1 MTPRSPL
8 GTAITF
14 LRSALFALLF
24 YSMTV
29 IVLLLSLAALPIGYR
44 VIAPLAETWSG
55 LHRFFARW
63 VLGQRVVVEGEV
75 PRGAHFIICKHQSM
89 FETIDAIHMF
99 DRPVIVGKRE
109 LGSIP
114 VWGLIAQA
122 YGLIAI
128 DREGGAKALRAIR
141 NQTSA
146 AFAQGRPVILYPEG
160 TRVPPGERPS
170 LKAGFAGLYAVLGCP
185 VIPIAV
191 DSGRV
196 SPRKGFLK
204 YPGTI
209 TYRIGEAIPAKLP
222 RDEAERR
229 AHEAINALNHI
240 SPRPS
245 SDSV

>member
-1 MTPRSPL
+1 MASRSPL

-14 LRSALFALLF
+14 MRSALFALLF

-29 IVLLLSLAALPIGYR
+29 IILLLSLAALPIGYR
-44 VIAPLAETWSG
+44 LIAPLAETWSG
-55 LHRFFARW
+55 LHRFLARW
-63 VLGQRVVVEGEV
+63 VLGQRIVVEGQV
-75 PRGAHFIICKHQSM
+75 PRGAHFIVCKHESM
-89 FETIDAIHMF
+89 FETIDCIHMF
-99 DRPVIVGKRE
+99 DRPVVVAKRE

-114 VWGLIAQA
+114 VWGRIARA
-122 YGLIAI
+122 YGLLAI

-141 NQTSA
+141 TQTSE

-160 TRVPPGERPS
+160 TRVTPGERPS

-191 DSGRV
+191 DSGRI

-209 TYRIGEAIPAKLP
+209 TYRIGEPIPAKLP

-229 AHEAINALNHI
+229 AHEAINALNHV
-240 SPRPS
+240 SPQPA

>member
-1 MTPRSPL
+1 MAPRSPFF
-8 GTAITF
+8 TAITF

-29 IVLLLSLAALPIGYR
+29 IILLLSLAALPIGYR
-44 VIAPLAETWSG
+44 VIAPLAEAWSG
-55 LHRFFARW
+55 MHRFFARW
-63 VLGQRVVVEGEV
+63 VLGQRVVVEGQV
-75 PRGAHFIICKHQSM
+75 PRGAHFVVCKHESM
-89 FETIDAIHMF
+89 FETIDAIHLF

-114 VWGLIAQA
+114 VWGRIAQA
-122 YGLIAI
+122 YGLLAI

-160 TRVPPGERPS
+160 TRVLRGERPA

-185 VIPIAV
+185 VIPIAI
-191 DSGRV
+191 DSGRI
-196 SPRKGFLK
+196 SPRHGFLK

-209 TYRIGEAIPAKLP
+209 TYRIGAPIPAKLP

-229 AHEAINALNHI
+229 ALEAINALNDV
-240 SPRPS
+240 SPEPL